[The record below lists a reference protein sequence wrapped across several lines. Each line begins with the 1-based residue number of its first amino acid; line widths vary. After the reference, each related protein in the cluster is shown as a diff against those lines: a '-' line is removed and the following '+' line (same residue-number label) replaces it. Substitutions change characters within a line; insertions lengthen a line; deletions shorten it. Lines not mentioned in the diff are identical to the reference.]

1 MGQLHDHLPPRLIPD
16 PDPCGERTLDA
27 LAAKTTA
34 AHADMLQLAEH
45 MLAALDGLARGY
57 ALLLTRM
64 DRQEAQ
70 MRAVTE
76 AARPAAPRC

>member
-1 MGQLHDHLPPRLIPD
+1 MDEHVDLLRLAS

-27 LAAKTTA
+27 LAAKATA

-70 MRAVTE
+70 MRTVVAEVRR
-76 AARPAAPRC
+76 ASR